1 MRWIIRIILLPIR
14 LVLSLLIAFFTFILS
29 LSIAL
34 SSVTSILIFI
44 IGLASTFQGDKQI
57 VIETLILAFLFSPF
71 GLPKSGIY
79 IIGLLELLNY
89 TIKSI

>member
-1 MRWIIRIILLPIR
+1 M
-14 LVLSLLIAFFTFILS
+14 LSLLIAFFTFILS

>member
-1 MRWIIRIILLPIR
+1 M
-14 LVLSLLIAFFTFILS
+14 
-29 LSIAL
+29 
-34 SSVTSILIFI
+34 
-44 IGLASTFQGDKQI
+44 
-57 VIETLILAFLFSPF
+57 LAFLFSPF